1 MAQQQHFWDVDLGVL
16 LLNWWNDIS
25 TFCMT
30 ALLFCALSLP
40 VVIPALVMWL
50 MQLTGISFEVRP

>member
-1 MAQQQHFWDVDLGVL
+1 MPQQQHFWDVDLGVL

-50 MQLTGISFEVRP
+50 MQLTGISFEASP